1 MASQLLLRSGPESIT
16 GVFGSEMGTVVTILR
31 PLTWNLSLHRWLC
44 FFGIV
49 ANEWSRTAG
58 SVGAVC

>member
-31 PLTWNLSLHRWLC
+31 PLTWNLSLHRWRWS
-44 FFGIV
+44 FGV
-49 ANEWSRTAG
+49 LADG
-58 SVGAVC
+58 